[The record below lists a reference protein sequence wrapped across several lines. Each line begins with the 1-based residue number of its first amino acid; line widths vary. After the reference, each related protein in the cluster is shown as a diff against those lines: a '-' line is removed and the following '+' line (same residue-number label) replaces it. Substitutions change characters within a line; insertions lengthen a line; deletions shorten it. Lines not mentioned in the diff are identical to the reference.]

1 MLAVARGFSRHIGQ
15 QICIPSVSFRRR
27 TINFLEQASA
37 SSRRIEH
44 PQGTIVAPTAKLLRR
59 QPMSDDQ
66 PTIPAKPVARGGQ
79 NCTPIKPIDTS
90 QPSQT
95 VRSLPTLSRRM
106 KLVLEGFDAAGEPER
121 TRRIGVPFMQCT
133 KKEPRG
139 DAGLGRRFHEANQ
152 FHPSANLAPVIGWG
166 HFRSPDDC
174 RCFAACVGYAFT
186 SCPWS
191 VPCRGVLETRPG
203 PPKGAVCA
211 AAAPPRGPLDQ

>member
-1 MLAVARGFSRHIGQ
+1 MALQPDSAVSAGLVQTDEISARRLRWHEGH
-15 QICIPSVSFRRR
+15 
-27 TINFLEQASA
+27 AD
-37 SSRRIEH
+37 
-44 PQGTIVAPTAKLLRR
+44 APRALRF
-59 QPMSDDQ
+59 
-66 PTIPAKPVARGGQ
+66 TG
-79 NCTPIKPIDTS
+79 C
-90 QPSQT
+90 
-95 VRSLPTLSRRM
+95 
-106 KLVLEGFDAAGEPER
+106 
-121 TRRIGVPFMQCT
+121 QCT